1 VPGLKVLRWEH
12 QWDQEGQPA
21 IDPATFPEA
30 SVATTGTHD
39 IAPLAAMPEAAT
51 EAARDAIVRSL
62 LSAGSFLTLL
72 PLQDVFG
79 WTDRINTPAVV
90 DDINWTWRLPWP
102 VDVWL
107 HHDEA
112 LARADR
118 LKAWTR
124 EADR

>member
-1 VPGLKVLRWEH
+1 
-12 QWDQEGQPA
+12 
-21 IDPATFPEA
+21 
-30 SVATTGTHD
+30 
-39 IAPLAAMPEAAT
+39 
-51 EAARDAIVRSL
+51 L

-112 LARADR
+112 LARADQ

-124 EADR
+124 KADR